1 MHECGG
7 LSCQEGGTRRDREPS
22 VTDGL
27 RAELEVRQEPQG
39 QADRRA
45 QGGGGSKSQ
54 ESKTLTLTKVISLG
68 ALEVGVFSP
77 QIPSAD
83 LTLLIL
89 VNLTS

>member
-1 MHECGG
+1 M
-7 LSCQEGGTRRDREPS
+7 
-22 VTDGL
+22 TDGL

-39 QADRRA
+39 QAERRA